1 MVLVLTPSMSPL
13 GVFSYFFFLNAAAAT
28 TYPVTF
34 YSGDLN
40 KGPQVFVAPELT
52 VFIAIT
58 DDSNDDTS
66 SLISMAVGDGEAR
79 LVNSYVSGACGT
91 TTASSQT
98 VVIALNDHLLDE
110 SQSQSV
116 VFYVI
121 DKKLDTTNLLLCSSS
136 PELSN
141 RPISYDLPLIALV
154 PRSSTESQV
163 QISSIE
169 ITKGAEVDVELLS
182 YKSETEL
189 LSVTSSST
197 QGKSICG
204 PVLRIRPKQGTEAV
218 VSAKYLPFALGCSK
232 TTTSTST
239 TMSTSTSTSTTS
251 QPITTTTSPKATVP
265 STTTTIRGTS
275 ATKHIS
281 VAMRKSTTS
290 PASSST
296 TTFGCGTP
304 TSCTSTEIQST
315 TEHGNGASTVMLHSI
330 ATILFIY
337 FAYLL

>member
-121 DKKLDTTNLLLCSSS
+121 DKKL
-136 PELSN
+136 E
-141 RPISYDLPLIALV
+141 V
-154 PRSSTESQV
+154 QV
-163 QISSIE
+163 HKE
-169 ITKGAEVDVELLS
+169 K
-182 YKSETEL
+182 
-189 LSVTSSST
+189 
-197 QGKSICG
+197 
-204 PVLRIRPKQGTEAV
+204 
-218 VSAKYLPFALGCSK
+218 VSAGQSFEFDPNRELKQSLFQNDNFHINYY
-232 TTTSTST
+232 
-239 TMSTSTSTSTTS
+239 
-251 QPITTTTSPKATVP
+251 VN
-265 STTTTIRGTS
+265 
-275 ATKHIS
+275 KHFNFYN
-281 VAMRKSTTS
+281 K
-290 PASSST
+290 P
-296 TTFGCGTP
+296 
-304 TSCTSTEIQST
+304 
-315 TEHGNGASTVMLHSI
+315 
-330 ATILFIY
+330 
-337 FAYLL
+337 